1 MKMLTRVVLAS
12 LVLVPSMATAEESVL
27 ENYRVGA
34 MFGGGLM
41 GFVDSDTRD
50 YATEGGA
57 WEARLAFNNAGV
69 VAIEAAYIG
78 SLQNIDALGLDS
90 DATLLGS
97 GAEANVRVNVWRGI
111 VQPYVL
117 IGGGWTRYDIRSSSS
132 NTSDID
138 DVENVITMPMGAG
151 VGYRYQQ
158 VLFDLR
164 GTYRAAT
171 REDLI
176 DLGGAASASL
186 DTWSATLKA
195 GFEF

>member
-1 MKMLTRVVLAS
+1 MLTKLVVGS
-12 LVLVPSMATAEESVL
+12 LVLVPSLATAEENVFDK
-27 ENYRVGA
+27 YKVA
-34 MFGGGLM
+34 ATFGGGFM

-69 VAIEAAYIG
+69 VALEAAYIG

-90 DATLLGS
+90 DATLLGN
-97 GAEANVRVNVWRGI
+97 GAEANIRVNVWQGL

-117 IGGGWTRYDIRSSSS
+117 IGGGWTRYDITNSNI
-132 NTSDID
+132 NTSDVD
-138 DVENVITMPMGAG
+138 EVENVITMPMGAG
-151 VGYRYQQ
+151 VGYRYNQ

-176 DLGGAASASL
+176 DLGGTASASL